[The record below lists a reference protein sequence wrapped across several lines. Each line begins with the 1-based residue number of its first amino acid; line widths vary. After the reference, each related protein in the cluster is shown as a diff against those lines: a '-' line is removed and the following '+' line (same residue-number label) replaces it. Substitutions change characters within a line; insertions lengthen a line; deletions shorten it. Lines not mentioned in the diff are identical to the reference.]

1 MTRPVESYYDV
12 TDTFA
17 EFFCVDLYY
26 IIIFSNA
33 QIFTL
38 GICPQ
43 NFLAILVNLV
53 DYMQLTVLYFW
64 VRLSWILNSIS
75 LQSWYKKNENVEKSF
90 PSTSGNSLI
99 IIEFTLRARLIVRL
113 LRTVHSMLMNIASIQ
128 DTHSKSKRCSCINF
142 LFSL

>member
-33 QIFTL
+33 KIFTL

-43 NFLAILVNLV
+43 NFLVILVNLV

-75 LQSWYKKNENVEKSF
+75 LQSWYKKKWKCRKIISVNVGKFIDNHWIHFACTFDSKAIAYSTQYANE
-90 PSTSGNSLI
+90 
-99 IIEFTLRARLIVRL
+99 
-113 LRTVHSMLMNIASIQ
+113 H
-128 DTHSKSKRCSCINF
+128 CIYSRHTF
-142 LFSL
+142 

>member
-17 EFFCVDLYY
+17 EFFCVY
-26 IIIFSNA
+26 IFSNGK
-33 QIFTL
+33 IFTL

-43 NFLAILVNLV
+43 NFLLILVNLV

-64 VRLSWILNSIS
+64 VRLSWIINSIS
-75 LQSWYKKNENVEKSF
+75 LQSWYKKGENGEKSF

-142 LFSL
+142 LFSLWI